1 MKIEKLTENKIRV
14 IIDQSELGLYTNNVH
29 SIMTKAIETQEIF
42 LDILKKAEKE
52 LDFNTDGCKLLIE
65 AFSSIEDVI
74 IFTITRY
81 KTEQSSQKKKL
92 IAKRK
97 TVVQTAPCVI
107 CRFDNFEAFGE
118 FCNGIKT
125 LHNLETS
132 KLAKNIAL
140 YKWKNAY
147 YLVLRKTNSQYQKY
161 SLFFSTL
168 SEFGK
173 LLSYSEHFETK
184 LLEYGEVI
192 IGKNAI
198 DIGIR
203 FFV

>member
-14 IIDQSELGLYTNNVH
+14 IINQDELGGYTINVH

-52 LDFNTDGCKLLIE
+52 LDFNTDGCRLLIE

-81 KTEQSSQKKKL
+81 KTEQTTQKKRL

-97 TVVQTAPCVI
+97 TFMQTSPCVI
-107 CRFDNFEAFGE
+107 CRFNNFETFGE
-118 FCNGIKT
+118 FCSAIKS
-125 LHNLETS
+125 LHNFEVS
-132 KLAKNIAL
+132 KLAKNIVL
-140 YKWKNAY
+140 YEWKDAY
-147 YLVLRKTNSQYQKY
+147 YLVLRKTNCQYQKY

-173 LLSYSEHFETK
+173 LLSCSEHFEAK
-184 LLEYGEVI
+184 LVEYGKMVI
-192 IGKNAI
+192 KKNAL
-198 DIGIR
+198 DVGMK
-203 FFV
+203 FFA